1 MDIKQTQRLL
11 MINFWLM
18 LAVTLVLVALCECEV
33 LLPSKTELDSQSV
46 FVWQVLL
53 EILTIVFI
61 PLALKLFSFKSIHR
75 KLVSGKAASLL
86 PWGTARINMLCLPML
101 VNTIL
106 YYQTFSPAFGYMAII
121 LLLCLFFVYPSLS
134 RCYAETEDESVK

>member
-1 MDIKQTQRLL
+1 
-11 MINFWLM
+11 MINFWLV
-18 LAVTLVLVALCECEV
+18 LSVTLVLVALYECEV
-33 LLPSKTELDSQSV
+33 LLPSAIEMDSRSV

-53 EILTIVFI
+53 EILTIVLI
-61 PLALKLFSFKSIHR
+61 PLALKLFSFKTIRR
-75 KLVSGKAASLL
+75 KLVNGKAASLL

-106 YYQTFSPAFGYMAII
+106 YYQTLSPAFGYMAII

-134 RCYAETEDESVK
+134 RCYAETEDEQVN